1 MIALNF
7 GTVAGL
13 TGPEQKALDELVRVY
28 SLHQAGN
35 AEKEKYYEGHVALK
49 DVNLGI
55 ALPQGIRNLE
65 VGCSW
70 GQKAVDVL
78 AARSMFDGFVSSG
91 GDNAVLNRL
100 IADNRLIAEYGK
112 ACRDE
117 LKYGCAFAT
126 LSADAAIGCKIR
138 FHSPAT
144 AAALWSGEKGRIA
157 CGLAIIDTV
166 PDEHLTGV
174 WQPRVVN
181 LYMDN
186 AVTVLRRRPD
196 GWNVQRLPHRMGRPL
211 MEPLIWNAT
220 SGKPFGRSRL
230 KRSIRTLIDD
240 YIRTVANATIALEF
254 DTTPQKYILGVTDE
268 QYDVLISDKFK
279 SYVGSLLAATSNP
292 ETGENPVFGQLAQGS
307 LSPHTE
313 KMRMTATQFA
323 AATGL
328 TVTDVGVVNDA
339 NPTSSDAILAQS
351 QTLVLLA
358 QQLNTG
364 NGDALRTIA
373 QMAQAIL
380 RNVPPG
386 ALTEEERNVMPHFKN
401 PAMPSVAVTADA
413 AIKIAT
419 AREEFASTDTFLEMV
434 SDWYNEKYKEL
445 TGTAP
450 VLGDAAPEKLLQ
462 YAIAML
468 GGQTL
473 QYIQDKGN
481 GELLATSY
489 GNYLDQLAANLG
501 VTRKPADRAT
511 VTMRFTLADTRNNA
525 VGIPAGTRVRT
536 ENSLYFNTLDY
547 AEVKAGE
554 LTADVLAQAQEAG
567 AESNGIEAGAINT
580 LVDPI
585 PYMESVTNIEA
596 SHGGT
601 DTEDDDALSE
611 RVFLA
616 PSVFSC
622 AGPADA
628 YVAEIR
634 LPAYETENVEVED
647 EDAKDGTEEAAED
660 TTPADEQAAA
670 EEAGVTEDEQQGQ
683 DAEPATM
690 AAKQTRTVT
699 RRLPLDMSKVELD
712 LFAIDGIY
720 INQLDGEF

>member
-13 TGPEQKALDELVRVY
+13 TEPEQKALDELVRVY

-181 LYMDN
+181 LYTDN
-186 AVTVLRRRPD
+186 AVTVLRRRQD

-419 AREEFASTDTFLEMV
+419 AREEFASTDTFLEMI
-434 SDWYNEKYKEL
+434 
-445 TGTAP
+445 GF
-450 VLGDAAPEKLLQ
+450 
-462 YAIAML
+462 
-468 GGQTL
+468 
-473 QYIQDKGN
+473 
-481 GELLATSY
+481 
-489 GNYLDQLAANLG
+489 DQ
-501 VTRKPADRAT
+501 ADIRRIRAQEQ
-511 VTMRFTLADTRNNA
+511 
-525 VGIPAGTRVRT
+525 RVRGQK
-536 ENSLYFNTLDY
+536 TL
-547 AEVKAGE
+547 
-554 LTADVLAQAQEAG
+554 
-567 AESNGIEAGAINT
+567 
-580 LVDPI
+580 
-585 PYMESVTNIEA
+585 
-596 SHGGT
+596 
-601 DTEDDDALSE
+601 
-611 RVFLA
+611 
-616 PSVFSC
+616 
-622 AGPADA
+622 
-628 YVAEIR
+628 
-634 LPAYETENVEVED
+634 VEVED
-647 EDAKDGTEEAAED
+647 ED
-660 TTPADEQAAA
+660 
-670 EEAGVTEDEQQGQ
+670 
-683 DAEPATM
+683 EPATQQSDKEVFIICGAPGSGKTTYASQHYQPGDLIVDM
-690 AAKQTRTVT
+690 DTIVAALTGDETAHPDYENILDVAIAVRNTLYNIIKNGTGDWKRAFVITSSMNDGAVIALAKQLHATVHYMETTKEECKRRIANDKTRQ
-699 RRLPLDMSKVELD
+699 DKELFYNLVD
-712 LFAIDGIY
+712 EWFK
-720 INQLDGEF
+720 NHE

>member
-65 VGCSW
+65 IGCSW

-78 AARSMFDGFVSSG
+78 AARSMFDGFVSSS

-419 AREEFASTDTFLEMV
+419 AREEFASTDTFLEMI
-434 SDWYNEKYKEL
+434 
-445 TGTAP
+445 GF
-450 VLGDAAPEKLLQ
+450 
-462 YAIAML
+462 
-468 GGQTL
+468 
-473 QYIQDKGN
+473 
-481 GELLATSY
+481 
-489 GNYLDQLAANLG
+489 DQ
-501 VTRKPADRAT
+501 ADIR
-511 VTMRFTLADTRNNA
+511 RIR
-525 VGIPAGTRVRT
+525 
-536 ENSLYFNTLDY
+536 
-547 AEVKAGE
+547 
-554 LTADVLAQAQEAG
+554 AQEQRARG
-567 AESNGIEAGAINT
+567 QKT
-580 LVDPI
+580 L
-585 PYMESVTNIEA
+585 
-596 SHGGT
+596 
-601 DTEDDDALSE
+601 L
-611 RVFLA
+611 
-616 PSVFSC
+616 
-622 AGPADA
+622 
-628 YVAEIR
+628 
-634 LPAYETENVEVED
+634 EVED
-647 EDAKDGTEEAAED
+647 ED
-660 TTPADEQAAA
+660 
-670 EEAGVTEDEQQGQ
+670 
-683 DAEPATM
+683 EPATQQSDKEVFIICGAPGSGKTTYASQHHQPGDLIVDM
-690 AAKQTRTVT
+690 DTIVAALTGDEIAHPDYENILDVAIAVRNTLYNIIENGTGDWKRAFIITSSMNDGAVIALAKQLHATVHYMETTKEECKRRIANDKTRQ
-699 RRLPLDMSKVELD
+699 DKELFYNLVD
-712 LFAIDGIY
+712 EWFK
-720 INQLDGEF
+720 NHE

>member
-419 AREEFASTDTFLEMV
+419 AREEFASTDTFLEMI
-434 SDWYNEKYKEL
+434 
-445 TGTAP
+445 GF
-450 VLGDAAPEKLLQ
+450 
-462 YAIAML
+462 
-468 GGQTL
+468 
-473 QYIQDKGN
+473 
-481 GELLATSY
+481 
-489 GNYLDQLAANLG
+489 DQ
-501 VTRKPADRAT
+501 ADIRRIRAQEQ
-511 VTMRFTLADTRNNA
+511 
-525 VGIPAGTRVRT
+525 RVRGQK
-536 ENSLYFNTLDY
+536 TL
-547 AEVKAGE
+547 
-554 LTADVLAQAQEAG
+554 L
-567 AESNGIEAGAINT
+567 
-580 LVDPI
+580 
-585 PYMESVTNIEA
+585 
-596 SHGGT
+596 
-601 DTEDDDALSE
+601 
-611 RVFLA
+611 
-616 PSVFSC
+616 
-622 AGPADA
+622 
-628 YVAEIR
+628 
-634 LPAYETENVEVED
+634 EVED
-647 EDAKDGTEEAAED
+647 ED
-660 TTPADEQAAA
+660 
-670 EEAGVTEDEQQGQ
+670 
-683 DAEPATM
+683 EPATQQSDKEVFIICGAPGSGKTTYASQHHQPGDLIVDM
-690 AAKQTRTVT
+690 DTIVAALTGDEIAHPDYENILDVAIAVRNTLYNIIENGTGDWKRAFIITSSMNDGAVIALAKQLHATVHYMETTKEECKRRIANDKTRQ
-699 RRLPLDMSKVELD
+699 DKELFYNLVD
-712 LFAIDGIY
+712 EWFK
-720 INQLDGEF
+720 NHE